1 MKQPKPEQTSRM
13 AVNLAKLPA
22 ADRQRIELDK
32 QAALLAYQGKMGKK
46 TGDEV
51 RAEIAAMAETDRKYL
66 VERLNFYWQ
75 QNNQEERSS

>member
-1 MKQPKPEQTSRM
+1 MVNRM
-13 AVNLAKLPA
+13 INLALLPV

-51 RAEIAAMAETDRKYL
+51 RAEIAAMAEADRKYL

-75 QNNQEERSS
+75 QQNQEESSL

>member
-1 MKQPKPEQTSRM
+1 MN
-13 AVNLAKLPA
+13 NLAKLPA

-32 QAALLAYQGKMGKK
+32 QAALLAYQGRMGKK

-51 RAEIAAMAETDRKYL
+51 RAETAAMAEADRKYL

-75 QNNQEERSS
+75 HPGGLPPEGEKDER